1 MDEVTAPV
9 YVLPD
14 CPELVEDF
22 ETMTAG
28 NSTGDKD
35 VQGRFTTWSFTKC
48 GVRAAGE
55 GRCNG
60 SNSVMMKK
68 PSALYT
74 TQLLRHNFFM
84 AQALFFNPTTSTAKY
99 TLEYSLD
106 NGVTWE
112 KASTI
117 NGLDAAEA
125 PAKSQYCAI
134 WMLDLA
140 ASQPALFRIAMTG
153 GSTAATYV
161 DDISLYYTGQTGDV
175 NGDNVVNI
183 ADVNAAINM
192 ILNGTHDAD
201 GDVNGDGTVNIAD
214 VNAIIALILS

>member
-1 MDEVTAPV
+1 MKRMITFFTIAVAMVCSLQAAQVGEDAAREVA
-9 YVLPD
+9 D
-14 CPELVEDF
+14 
-22 ETMTAG
+22 M
-28 NSTGDKD
+28 
-35 VQGRFTTWSFTKC
+35 
-48 GVRAAGE
+48 
-55 GRCNG
+55 
-60 SNSVMMKK
+60 
-68 PSALYT
+68 
-74 TQLLRHNFFM
+74 FF
-84 AQALFFNPTTSTAKY
+84 
-99 TLEYSLD
+99 
-106 NGVTWE
+106 
-112 KASTI
+112 
-117 NGLDAAEA
+117 AAEA

>member
-1 MDEVTAPV
+1 MKRMITFFTIAVVMVCSLQAAPV
-9 YVLPD
+9 G
-14 CPELVEDF
+14 ED
-22 ETMTAG
+22 AARQVA
-28 NSTGDKD
+28 DK
-35 VQGRFTTWSFTKC
+35 
-48 GVRAAGE
+48 
-55 GRCNG
+55 
-60 SNSVMMKK
+60 
-68 PSALYT
+68 
-74 TQLLRHNFFM
+74 FF
-84 AQALFFNPTTSTAKY
+84 
-99 TLEYSLD
+99 
-106 NGVTWE
+106 
-112 KASTI
+112 
-117 NGLDAAEA
+117 AAEA

-183 ADVNAAINM
+183 AINM
-192 ILNGTHDAD
+192 ILNGSHDAG